1 MQQPPRSTRT
11 DTLFPYTTLFRAL
24 NCALATGDA
33 EAAFRWL
40 QNQGVDAGPPEDLR
54 RLLET
59 ESGDETLRFRNVYIP
74 PELTPG
80 LRTFAC
86 EHLTPEKVRRASWL
100 SHPHGARGIREV
112 TVVREERSGGQE
124 ANHRLQN
131 GRGSGGDKGVQHA
144 V

>member
-40 QNQGVDAGPPEDLR
+40 QTQGCVAVPPEDLR

-86 EHLTPEKVRRASWL
+86 EPLTPEKVRRASWL
-100 SHPHGARGIREV
+100 SHPNGARGIREV
-112 TVVREERSGGQE
+112 TVVMEDLSGIKDAYIRLFGEE
-124 ANHRLQN
+124 AVT
-131 GRGSGGDKGVQHA
+131 GDE
-144 V
+144 